1 DGYYDQLIEKK
12 LAYPCFCTEEQLTLQ
27 RTLQQKMGKPP
38 RYSGTCRELTAKQIQ
53 EKRNAGLKPAL
64 RFHIPDNEVIAF
76 HDLVRGEQ
84 KFSTND
90 LGDFIIRRTD
100 GTSPFMYCNAIDD
113 ALMGVTHVLRGEDH
127 LTNTP
132 RQIAI
137 LTALDLPVPTYAHI
151 ALIVGSDG
159 SPLSKRHGSRSLHAF
174 DKKVKL
180 WTMHEMQRDDL
191 KQLNMP
197 DSPGVYFFR
206 GPNPTPHKATAGQG
220 REILYIGKAASLRD
234 RMKSYFA
241 ADLVKGRGA
250 RIVGMVEQAA
260 TLEWT
265 VTDSVLEA
273 LILEANLIKQHQPQ
287 YNIDEKDN
295 KSFNYLVVTKEDF
308 PRVLI
313 VRGRELFDPLKASTC
328 KLKAIFGPFP
338 SGLKEALKII
348 RRIFPYRDNC
358 ILWNPRGFTSWVKP
372 CFNRQIGLCPGVCSG
387 EVGKRE
393 YAETIRHIMLL
404 FSGNFQ
410 GLKRALIKEMK
421 EAAKKEEFEKAAVLR
436 RQVTALEHIR
446 DVSLIKDEYRFMDG
460 GPSTSLRVN
469 TRIEAYDV
477 AHTSGEET
485 VGVMTVVAGGEPVKS
500 AYRKFKIQSAKNN
513 DVAALRRSG
522 LRPREGGNGSC
533 ARRSREERKAPAGEI
548 DRG

>member
-1 DGYYDQLIEKK
+1 
-12 LAYPCFCTEEQLTLQ
+12 
-27 RTLQQKMGKPP
+27 
-38 RYSGTCRELTAKQIQ
+38 
-53 EKRNAGLKPAL
+53 
-64 RFHIPDNEVIAF
+64 
-76 HDLVRGEQ
+76 
-84 KFSTND
+84 
-90 LGDFIIRRTD
+90 
-100 GTSPFMYCNAIDD
+100 
-113 ALMGVTHVLRGEDH
+113 
-127 LTNTP
+127 
-132 RQIAI
+132 
-137 LTALDLPVPTYAHI
+137 
-151 ALIVGSDG
+151 
-159 SPLSKRHGSRSLHAF
+159 
-174 DKKVKL
+174 
-180 WTMHEMQRDDL
+180 MHEMQRDDL

-387 EVGKRE
+387 EMGKRE

-513 DVAALRRSG
+513 DVAALKEMLSRRLVHAEWPLPRVFVVDGGKGQLNAARSVLKDAGLRHDEAGSG
-522 LRPREGGNGSC
+522 LAKAGMGIALVGVVKNEKHQPEKLIGDERAIRAHQKDILLANNEAHRFAIGWHKK
-533 ARRSREERKAPAGEI
+533 RRAKRLIA
-548 DRG
+548 